1 MADDSTTS
9 QDLVRELL
17 VRELETVNA
26 YTAMVESART
36 PGVRALI
43 AEIAAQEK
51 HHIAEAMDLLARYDA
66 GQAAALARAGVAVR
80 REPAAAPAAAP
91 GGATLVFEPSGV
103 AAEAGPDETL
113 LAVALR
119 ENVEISHVCGGK
131 GVCGTCRLEVLE
143 GAEGLSGVT
152 DPERKHLAE
161 LLGSGWRLACQ
172 AKASAPARFRVPP
185 VKDEGEDEA

>member
-26 YTAMVESART
+26 YVAMVERART

-80 REPAAAPAAAP
+80 QEPAAAPAAAP

-113 LAVALR
+113 LSVALR
-119 ENVEISHVCGGK
+119 EDVEIMHVCGGK

-152 DPERKHLAE
+152 DPERKHLAD

-172 AKASAPARFRVPP
+172 TTASAPARFRVPP
-185 VKDEGEDEA
+185 VEGEDGE